1 MTAMTQHEVAR
12 KLGVS
17 RGTLHRV
24 LTGSPLVGA
33 ETCERIRRGLEELHY
48 TPNTIARALK
58 TKRTMTIGV
67 AGPGASKLANL
78 DKLYEVHQAAAEA
91 GYTVIVGYSN
101 GSVEEDERCIRELR
115 ARMVDGLIVFSRGL
129 RGGGLPL
136 RAARA
141 AGQPVVALYP
151 LPGVSVDC
159 VYVDTRSAFAE
170 STRHL
175 IELGHRDIGLLT
187 DCSESE
193 YTKNRERGF
202 RDAMRSAGVPV
213 RPEWVVRARPEDGAG
228 DDVPISERRLWQC
241 SDFDLGYRAALQT
254 FRSPRRPTALVC
266 YSDEFAIGALR
277 AADQSGI
284 RIPQDISLVG
294 YNDSD
299 AARYARVPLTTMHQP
314 NHELGRAA
322 VALLLRRMEKGLPS
336 KPPVAQVVP
345 AVLVVRESSAPPPRR
360 TVTADGT
367 AKADSP
373 VPV

>member
-1 MTAMTQHEVAR
+1 MSAMTQHEVAR
-12 KLGVS
+12 KLGIS

-24 LTGSPLVGA
+24 LTSSPLVGA
-33 ETCERIRRGLEELHY
+33 QTCERVRRGLEELHY

-101 GSVEEDERCIRELR
+101 GAVEEDERCIRELR

-129 RGGGLPL
+129 RGGGRPL

-141 AGQPVVALYP
+141 AGHPVVALYP

-159 VYVDTRSAFAE
+159 VYVDTRGAFAE
-170 STRHL
+170 LTRHL
-175 IELGHRDIGLLT
+175 IGLGHQDIGLLT
-187 DCSESE
+187 DSSESE
-193 YTKNRERGF
+193 YTKNREHGF
-202 RDAMRSAGVPV
+202 QDAMHSAGLPV
-213 RPEWVVRARPEDGAG
+213 RPEWVVRAQPAECGAG
-228 DDVPISERRLWQC
+228 DAPASEQRLWQC
-241 SDFDLGYRAALQT
+241 SDFDLGYRAALQA
-254 FRSPRRPTALVC
+254 FRARPRPTALVC

-277 AADQSGI
+277 AADQAGV
-284 RIPQDISLVG
+284 RIPQELSLVG

-314 NHELGRAA
+314 NRELGRAA
-322 VALLLRRMEKGLPS
+322 VSLLLRRMGEGVAAG
-336 KPPVAQVVP
+336 PPVVQVVS
-345 AVLVVRESSAPPPRR
+345 ASLVVRESSAPPP
-360 TVTADGT
+360 
-367 AKADSP
+367 K
-373 VPV
+373 

>member
-1 MTAMTQHEVAR
+1 MTQHEVAR

-24 LTGSPLVGA
+24 LTGSSLVGA
-33 ETCERIRRGLEELHY
+33 ETCERVRRGLEELHY

-58 TKRTMTIGV
+58 TKRTMTLGV

-78 DKLYEVHQAAAEA
+78 DKLYEVHQAAAAA

-129 RGGGLPL
+129 RGGGRPL
-136 RAARA
+136 RAALA

-159 VYVDTRSAFAE
+159 VYVDTRGAFAE
-170 STRHL
+170 LTRHL
-175 IELGHRDIGLLT
+175 IGLGHRDIGLLT
-187 DCSESE
+187 DSSESE

-202 RDAMRSAGVPV
+202 QDAMRAAGLPV
-213 RPEWVVRARPEDGAG
+213 RSEWVVRARPEDGGDAG
-228 DDVPISERRLWQC
+228 SPPSEHRLWQC
-241 SDFDLGYRAALQT
+241 SDFDLGYRAALQAFQT
-254 FRSPRRPTALVC
+254 RPRPTALVC

-277 AADQSGI
+277 AADQAGV
-284 RIPQDISLVG
+284 RIPQEVSLVG

-314 NHELGRAA
+314 NQALGQEA
-322 VALLLRRMEKGLPS
+322 VELLLRRMEEGAS
-336 KPPVAQVVP
+336 AGPPIVQVVK
-345 AVLVVRESSAPPPRR
+345 ATLVVRESSAPL
-360 TVTADGT
+360 
-367 AKADSP
+367 S
-373 VPV
+373 